1 MRKDNT
7 IEAFFALVRT
17 GLWSDGNQEIRI
29 DGTTDW
35 AEVYQLAQDQSVQG
49 LVLAGIEHFDVK
61 PPKELL
67 LQWIGEVQM
76 VEQRNKA
83 MNGFVAKLIE
93 TLRKEDVYAILV
105 KGQGIAQ
112 CYERPLL
119 RACGDVD
126 LFLSE
131 DNYKKAT
138 MILTPLASTI
148 EKENLYEKHIGM
160 VIDSWMVELHGNLH
174 AGISSRMDKG
184 IDGAQKDVF
193 YGGQV
198 RSWLNDR
205 TQVFLPGVD
214 EDVIF
219 IFTHILKHFFKGGIG
234 LRQVCDL
241 CRLLQSYKEKINV
254 NLLKERLRRMGIMSE
269 WKAFATLAVNY
280 LGLNAKVMPLYSN
293 EKRWD
298 KKAERILDIMFETG
312 NMGHN
317 IDYSYQK
324 EYTPVKRKLV
334 TWGIMVKDSFRRFFV
349 FPLNTMRS
357 LVMFTRMGV
366 VSFFGNK

>member
-7 IEAFFALVRT
+7 IEAFFALVRA
-17 GLWSDGNQEIRI
+17 GLWSDGNLDIRI

-35 AEVYQLAQDQSVQG
+35 QEVYRLATEQSVLG
-49 LVLAGIEHFDVK
+49 LVLAGLEYSDIK
-61 PPKELL
+61 PPKVLL
-67 LQWIGEVQM
+67 LQWIGEVQII
-76 VEQRNKA
+76 EQRNKA
-83 MNGFVAKLIE
+83 MNDFVAKLIE
-93 TLRKEDVYAILV
+93 KLRKEDVYAILV

-138 MILTPLASTI
+138 IVLTPLASTI
-148 EKENLYEKHIGM
+148 EKENLYEKHIGI

-174 AGISSRMDKG
+174 AGISSRMDNG
-184 IDGAQKDVF
+184 IDEAQRDVF

-234 LRQVCDL
+234 LRQVCDM
-241 CRLLQSYKEKINV
+241 CRLLQSYNEKIKV
-254 NLLKERLRRMGIMSE
+254 NLLEERLRRMGIISE
-269 WKAFATLAVNY
+269 WKAFAALAVNF
-280 LGLNAKVMPLYSN
+280 LGLAAKVMPLYSN
-293 EKRWD
+293 EKCWD
-298 KKAERILDIMFETG
+298 RKAERILDIMFETG

-317 IDYSYQK
+317 KDYSYQK
-324 EYTPVKRKLV
+324 EYAPVKRKLV

-357 LVMFTRMGV
+357 LMMFTKMGV